1 MGAVDTAKN
10 AHDTSA
16 HAQVEQLGK
25 IAVIGGGNIGEALIA
40 GLVVAGV
47 EPTSI
52 FATNRSPERSAQL
65 AERYGI
71 ITGSDNSEAV
81 TDASICF
88 LCVKPGQILEVLEE
102 ISDTI
107 ARHDE
112 STAVVSMAAGITLA
126 SMESA
131 VSAAGTP
138 LVRVMPNT
146 PMLVGKGVHVAASGR
161 YVDED
166 KRAQVLEALAVTGH
180 VVEVPEKLIDAA
192 TAVSGSGP
200 AYFYYFT
207 EALIDAGVSLGL
219 PRDVARELAV
229 ATASGAGEMLLG
241 EKTPAQLRYDVSSPA
256 GTTAMAI
263 RELEESG
270 VRGALYRATEAAA
283 KRSAELGQ

>member
-1 MGAVDTAKN
+1 MDTAKN
-10 AHDTSA
+10 AQDTSA
-16 HAQVEQLGK
+16 HAQVDQLGK

-40 GLVVAGV
+40 GLVDAGV

-65 AERYGI
+65 SERYGI

-81 TDASICF
+81 TDAGICF
-88 LCVKPGQILEVLEE
+88 LCVKPPQILEVLEE

-126 SMESA
+126 AMESA

-161 YVDED
+161 YVDEE
-166 KRAQVLEALAVTGH
+166 KRAQVLGALAVTGH

-219 PRDVARELAV
+219 SRDVARELAV

-256 GTTAMAI
+256 GTTAAAI

-283 KRSAELGQ
+283 KRSAELGR